1 MNGKHLFLT
10 SAGLTDKMKEKF
22 FDIIGKCPK
31 DVKVLYIP
39 TAGIETDGARESLA
53 ICFHELFL
61 MGIQY
66 ENILVY
72 NLELI
77 LSKDYQRTYS
87 SYVTTPFML
96 TRLLTFEELN
106 QFDAVFVSGGDVS
119 VLCREMSRTGF
130 DRILNNAIKN
140 GLIYVGISAGSM
152 YAAGNLTDGKRGI
165 DEERNKSGK
174 YIQSLYSRFVPFLQ
188 AVYTSNR
195 VYGSFCRAYQFIACI
210 CFESVIERFGQ
221 FAPHRGILFPA
232 GILCRGSRIV
242 RKAFGGISFG

>member
-77 LSKDYQRTYS
+77 LFSRSKYCFYHFFWARCDK
-87 SYVTTPFML
+87 
-96 TRLLTFEELN
+96 
-106 QFDAVFVSGGDVS
+106 G
-119 VLCREMSRTGF
+119 
-130 DRILNNAIKN
+130 
-140 GLIYVGISAGSM
+140 IYYLFISKKLP
-152 YAAGNLTDGKRGI
+152 YNCEAGNYCYLD
-165 DEERNKSGK
+165 
-174 YIQSLYSRFVPFLQ
+174 
-188 AVYTSNR
+188 
-195 VYGSFCRAYQFIACI
+195 
-210 CFESVIERFGQ
+210 
-221 FAPHRGILFPA
+221 
-232 GILCRGSRIV
+232 
-242 RKAFGGISFG
+242 

>member
-66 ENILVY
+66 GGMLVY

-77 LSKDYQRTYS
+77 LSKYYQRTYS

-152 YAAGNLTDGKRGI
+152 YAAGNLTDGLHII
-165 DEERNKSGK
+165 DNPIIPHWNGSETTVLPNGK
-174 YIQSLYSRFVPFLQ
+174 DEIKLADGK
-188 AVYTSNR
+188 AVYVEDN
-195 VYGSFCRAYQFIACI
+195 YM
-210 CFESVIERFGQ
+210 SVI
-221 FAPHRGILFPA
+221 
-232 GILCRGSRIV
+232 
-242 RKAFGGISFG
+242 

>member
-106 QFDAVFVSGGDVS
+106 QLMLFLSVVVMYLCFVVKCLEL
-119 VLCREMSRTGF
+119 VLIEYLIMQLKTDLYMS
-130 DRILNNAIKN
+130 
-140 GLIYVGISAGSM
+140 
-152 YAAGNLTDGKRGI
+152 
-165 DEERNKSGK
+165 
-174 YIQSLYSRFVPFLQ
+174 
-188 AVYTSNR
+188 
-195 VYGSFCRAYQFIACI
+195 
-210 CFESVIERFGQ
+210 ESVQEVCMRREI
-221 FAPHRGILFPA
+221 
-232 GILCRGSRIV
+232 
-242 RKAFGGISFG
+242 

>member
-152 YAAGNLTDGKRGI
+152 YAAGNLTDGLHI
-165 DEERNKSGK
+165 MP
-174 YIQSLYSRFVPFLQ
+174 SLLFATLTAWRLNIQ
-188 AVYTSNR
+188 AVQIVVSPLAHCIQNR
-195 VYGSFCRAYQFIACI
+195 NNTLSKWGKRIYRLGRLFWNHFTMNHAVVFQIVKLLRKHL
-210 CFESVIERFGQ
+210 R
-221 FAPHRGILFPA
+221 RGVWNQPL
-232 GILCRGSRIV
+232 
-242 RKAFGGISFG
+242 

>member
-106 QFDAVFVSGGDVS
+106 QFDAVLSVVVMYLCFVVKCLEL
-119 VLCREMSRTGF
+119 VLIEYLIMQLKTDLYMS
-130 DRILNNAIKN
+130 
-140 GLIYVGISAGSM
+140 
-152 YAAGNLTDGKRGI
+152 
-165 DEERNKSGK
+165 
-174 YIQSLYSRFVPFLQ
+174 
-188 AVYTSNR
+188 
-195 VYGSFCRAYQFIACI
+195 
-210 CFESVIERFGQ
+210 ESVQEVCMRREI
-221 FAPHRGILFPA
+221 
-232 GILCRGSRIV
+232 
-242 RKAFGGISFG
+242 

>member
-1 MNGKHLFLT
+1 MSELKPRITENGIDYILVGDYYIPDLKLPEEHRP
-10 SAGLTDKMKEKF
+10 
-22 FDIIGKCPK
+22 IGKYGRMHREYLREVHPARFSTL
-31 DVKVLYIP
+31 VLNGELWTYLA
-39 TAGIETDGARESLA
+39 AGIETDGARESLA

-152 YAAGNLTDGKRGI
+152 YAAGNLTDGLHII
-165 DEERNKSGK
+165 DNPIIPHWNGSETTVLPNGK
-174 YIQSLYSRFVPFLQ
+174 DEIKLADGK
-188 AVYTSNR
+188 AVYVEDN
-195 VYGSFCRAYQFIACI
+195 YM
-210 CFESVIERFGQ
+210 SVI
-221 FAPHRGILFPA
+221 
-232 GILCRGSRIV
+232 
-242 RKAFGGISFG
+242 

>member
-140 GLIYVGISAGSM
+140 AIVSAKVEINNQFVM
-152 YAAGNLTDGKRGI
+152 QTLQ
-165 DEERNKSGK
+165 KSSFPEK
-174 YIQSLYSRFVPFLQ
+174 SLLFTLVSFSELETNTQYS
-188 AVYTSNR
+188 
-195 VYGSFCRAYQFIACI
+195 I
-210 CFESVIERFGQ
+210 IE
-221 FAPHRGILFPA
+221 I
-232 GILCRGSRIV
+232 
-242 RKAFGGISFG
+242 K

>member
-106 QFDAVFVSGGDVS
+106 QFDAVFVSGVMYLCFVVKCLEL
-119 VLCREMSRTGF
+119 VLIEYLIMQLKTDLYMS
-130 DRILNNAIKN
+130 
-140 GLIYVGISAGSM
+140 
-152 YAAGNLTDGKRGI
+152 
-165 DEERNKSGK
+165 
-174 YIQSLYSRFVPFLQ
+174 
-188 AVYTSNR
+188 
-195 VYGSFCRAYQFIACI
+195 
-210 CFESVIERFGQ
+210 ESVQEVCMRREI
-221 FAPHRGILFPA
+221 
-232 GILCRGSRIV
+232 
-242 RKAFGGISFG
+242 